1 MDKLQAK
8 KLLPLINNK
17 EAWEALKQHLQDQQN
32 LELRVL
38 VGATSELEVYRSQG
52 RVSSLERLERLKVN
66 VKAILETKDEE
77 QLTRGVPY
85 A

>member
-8 KLLPLINNK
+8 KLLPLINNPA
-17 EAWEALKQHLQDQQN
+17 AWEALKEYLKSQQN

-38 VGATSELEVYRSQG
+38 VGATSELELYRSQG
-52 RVSSLERLERLKVN
+52 RMSSLERLEQLKDN
-66 VKAILETKDEE
+66 VKVILEAKDEE
-77 QLTRGVPY
+77 YQKGVPY